1 MIDIKKFKIT
11 TKLRNGIKDIQGDA
25 IEQKLNQDD
34 WHVKDVKVG
43 QVFYLEAPYKEIK
56 ELCKQVLV
64 NTMLYDYEIRSM
76 DTGFKIVD
84 VDE

>member
-1 MIDIKKFKIT
+1 MKFKVT
-11 TKLRNGIKDIQGDA
+11 TKLRDGIKDIQGDV

-64 NTMLYDYEIRSM
+64 NTLLYDYEIRNL
-76 DTGFKIVD
+76 DTGFKIE
-84 VDE
+84 DEC

>member
-11 TKLRNGIKDIQGDA
+11 TKLREGIKDIEGDA
-25 IEQKLNQDD
+25 IKQQLNQDD
-34 WHVKDVKVG
+34 WLVKNVQVG

-64 NTMLYDYEIRSM
+64 NTLLYDYEIRSL
-76 DTGFKIVD
+76 DTGFKIE
-84 VDE
+84 DEC

>member
-1 MIDIKKFKIT
+1 MMKFKVT
-11 TKLRNGIKDIQGDA
+11 TKLRESIKDIQGDV

-43 QVFYLEAPYKEIK
+43 QVFYLEAPYEEIN

-64 NTMLYDYEIRSM
+64 NTLLYDYEIFSLS
-76 DTGFKIVD
+76 TGFKQVIE
-84 VDE
+84 DEC

>member
-1 MIDIKKFKIT
+1 MKFKVT
-11 TKLRNGIKDIQGDA
+11 TKLRESIKDIQGDV

-64 NTMLYDYEIRSM
+64 NTLLYDYEIRSL
-76 DTGFKIVD
+76 DTGFKIE
-84 VDE
+84 DEC

>member
-1 MIDIKKFKIT
+1 MKFKVT
-11 TKLRNGIKDIQGDA
+11 TKLRDGMKDIEGET

-64 NTMLYDYEIRSM
+64 NTLLYDYEIRSL
-76 DTGFKIVD
+76 DTGFKIED
-84 VDE
+84 KC

>member
-34 WHVKDVKVG
+34 WLVKNVQVG
-43 QVFYLEAPYKEIK
+43 QVFYLEAPYTAIN
-56 ELCKQVLV
+56 ELCDQVLV
-64 NTMLYDYEIRSM
+64 NTLLYDY
-76 DTGFKIVD
+76 KIED
-84 VDE
+84 VND